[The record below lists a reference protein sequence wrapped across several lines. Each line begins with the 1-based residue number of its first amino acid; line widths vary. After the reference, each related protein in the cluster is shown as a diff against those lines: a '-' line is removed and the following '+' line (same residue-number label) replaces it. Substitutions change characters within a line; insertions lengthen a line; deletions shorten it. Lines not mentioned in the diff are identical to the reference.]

1 MCCACWH
8 ALSQSPVE
16 LKPHLLPFMLPGEER
31 TELGA
36 LYQRVSRVM
45 VGVHKNSENVE
56 NLVHI
61 ADEW

>member
-1 MCCACWH
+1 M
-8 ALSQSPVE
+8 E

-36 LYQRVSRVM
+36 LYWRVRREM
-45 VGVHKNSENVE
+45 MGVHEDKGEVE

>member
-1 MCCACWH
+1 
-8 ALSQSPVE
+8 
-16 LKPHLLPFMLPGEER
+16 MLPGEER

-36 LYQRVSRVM
+36 LYLHVRRVM
-45 VGVHKNSENVE
+45 VGVHMNSKKVE

>member
-1 MCCACWH
+1 
-8 ALSQSPVE
+8 
-16 LKPHLLPFMLPGEER
+16 MLPGAEE

-36 LYQRVSRVM
+36 LYQHVREVM
-45 VGVHKNSENVE
+45 VGVHEGREEVE